1 MEDDLDFEDTIITM
15 KDDETGENI
24 EFMIMDTIEVDN
36 YKYFLV
42 IETEDIDNE
51 NAEALL
57 LKETSLT
64 DENIIYSIVDDDDEL
79 NKIVDLLKNSSDDYS
94 IEL

>member
-24 EFMIMDTIEVDN
+24 EFMIMDTIEADN